1 MDSYGRDAN
10 LTKALLRQFYWN
22 LIAYLDS
29 VSRSH
34 VCDVVEIG
42 GSTDHLAATVRRP
55 EIQLIIIFQHMTP
68 CGLAK
73 AQSLR

>member
-34 VCDVVEIG
+34 VCDVVEVG
-42 GSTDHLAATVRRP
+42 GCADHLAPPVGVP
-55 EIQLIIIFQHMTP
+55 ETRLVMHLKICNLE
-68 CGLAK
+68 K
-73 AQSLR
+73 AQSI